1 MADKK
6 TVDKVKDLLS
16 GHVYGPLKE
25 AAEKWLAEA
34 DEKYGDKFDE
44 LKEKGSETLDK
55 LGEVAEKYSDKSIEV
70 TEKLAKVS
78 DKISEGADKLS
89 EKAAPVV
96 DSLKQKAAPTIEEL
110 KGKAAPVV
118 DKVTENEFIKQLKAG
133 ISSLDEVIETFSKP
147 EMKEAMGE
155 EAAAQIKAH
164 AEAMKAEGKTFC
176 DCPAC
181 TKAREILKDL
191 GVDLEEPEV
200 EAAAEEPEVT
210 EQFES
215 LNQRMT
221 AAVYVYG
228 GFLSAENPALDAG
241 MCFYAAN
248 FFYWT
253 QDAACCTILRGRFQK
268 TASEAVRVRY
278 PASKILK
285 PKEKSINEKQR
296 SKSSEDHSGRCY
308 SCPLRGS
315 HNGFCAD
322 ILRPGAGQNS

>member
-6 TVDKVKDLLS
+6 TVDKVKELLG
-16 GHVYGPLKE
+16 GHVYAPLKE

-44 LKEKGSETLDK
+44 FKEKGAETLDK

-78 DKISEGADKLS
+78 DKLGESAEKFS

-96 DSLKQKAAPTIEEL
+96 DSLKEKAAPKIEEL

-118 DKVTENEFIKQLKAG
+118 DKVTELEFIKQLKAG
-133 ISSLDEVIETFSKP
+133 ISSLDEVIDTFSKP

-191 GVDLEEPEV
+191 GVELEEPEV
-200 EAAAEEPEVT
+200 GEAEAEEPAAEEPEVT
-210 EQFES
+210 E
-215 LNQRMT
+215 
-221 AAVYVYG
+221 
-228 GFLSAENPALDAG
+228 
-241 MCFYAAN
+241 
-248 FFYWT
+248 
-253 QDAACCTILRGRFQK
+253 
-268 TASEAVRVRY
+268 
-278 PASKILK
+278 
-285 PKEKSINEKQR
+285 
-296 SKSSEDHSGRCY
+296 
-308 SCPLRGS
+308 
-315 HNGFCAD
+315 
-322 ILRPGAGQNS
+322 

>member
-6 TVDKVKDLLS
+6 TVDKVKELLG

-44 LKEKGSETLDK
+44 FKEKGAETLDK

-78 DKISEGADKLS
+78 DKLGESAEKFS

-96 DSLKQKAAPTIEEL
+96 DSLKEKAAPKIEEL

-118 DKVTENEFIKQLKAG
+118 DKVTELEFIKQLKAG
-133 ISSLDEVIETFSKP
+133 ISSLDEVIDTFSKP

-181 TKAREILKDL
+181 TKGREILKDL
-191 GVDLEEPEV
+191 GVELEEPEV
-200 EAAAEEPEVT
+200 EAAEEPEVT
-210 EQFES
+210 E
-215 LNQRMT
+215 
-221 AAVYVYG
+221 
-228 GFLSAENPALDAG
+228 
-241 MCFYAAN
+241 
-248 FFYWT
+248 
-253 QDAACCTILRGRFQK
+253 
-268 TASEAVRVRY
+268 
-278 PASKILK
+278 
-285 PKEKSINEKQR
+285 
-296 SKSSEDHSGRCY
+296 
-308 SCPLRGS
+308 
-315 HNGFCAD
+315 
-322 ILRPGAGQNS
+322 

>member
-89 EKAAPVV
+89 EKATPVV
-96 DSLKQKAAPTIEEL
+96 DSLKEKAAPKIDELKEKAAPKIEEL

-118 DKVTENEFIKQLKAG
+118 DKVTENEFLKQLKAG
-133 ISSLDEVIETFSKP
+133 ISSRDEVIETFSKP

-191 GVDLEEPEV
+191 GVDLEEPEAGEPAA
-200 EAAAEEPEVT
+200 EAEEPAAEEPEVT
-210 EQFES
+210 E
-215 LNQRMT
+215 
-221 AAVYVYG
+221 
-228 GFLSAENPALDAG
+228 
-241 MCFYAAN
+241 
-248 FFYWT
+248 
-253 QDAACCTILRGRFQK
+253 
-268 TASEAVRVRY
+268 
-278 PASKILK
+278 
-285 PKEKSINEKQR
+285 
-296 SKSSEDHSGRCY
+296 
-308 SCPLRGS
+308 
-315 HNGFCAD
+315 
-322 ILRPGAGQNS
+322 

>member
-6 TVDKVKDLLS
+6 TVDKVKELLG
-16 GHVYGPLKE
+16 GHVYAPLKE

-96 DSLKQKAAPTIEEL
+96 DSLKEKAAPKIEEL

-200 EAAAEEPEVT
+200 EEAKAEEPEV
-210 EQFES
+210 
-215 LNQRMT
+215 
-221 AAVYVYG
+221 
-228 GFLSAENPALDAG
+228 AE
-241 MCFYAAN
+241 
-248 FFYWT
+248 
-253 QDAACCTILRGRFQK
+253 
-268 TASEAVRVRY
+268 
-278 PASKILK
+278 
-285 PKEKSINEKQR
+285 
-296 SKSSEDHSGRCY
+296 
-308 SCPLRGS
+308 
-315 HNGFCAD
+315 
-322 ILRPGAGQNS
+322 

>member
-16 GHVYGPLKE
+16 GHVYAPLKD

-96 DSLKQKAAPTIEEL
+96 DSLKEKAAPKIDELKERAAPKIEEL

-210 EQFES
+210 E
-215 LNQRMT
+215 
-221 AAVYVYG
+221 
-228 GFLSAENPALDAG
+228 
-241 MCFYAAN
+241 
-248 FFYWT
+248 
-253 QDAACCTILRGRFQK
+253 
-268 TASEAVRVRY
+268 
-278 PASKILK
+278 
-285 PKEKSINEKQR
+285 
-296 SKSSEDHSGRCY
+296 
-308 SCPLRGS
+308 
-315 HNGFCAD
+315 
-322 ILRPGAGQNS
+322 